1 MSETETPKSDILVV
15 DDEKDHAQV
24 MCEALQR
31 QGHRCD
37 VTYNLAEA
45 EGRLKQKSYD
55 VIVTD
60 LMMDGRRDGLE
71 VLRKA
76 KALTPPPQVIL
87 VSAHGDIPIAVQAM
101 NEGAFGFIEKPLD
114 LNHFRAQVNRAAEVA
129 ALQKQ
134 NQELREQIIEHTGF
148 EGIIGKSGAMQRLL
162 TTARQVAASD
172 IPVLIMGESGTG

>member
-1 MSETETPKSDILVV
+1 MSETEIPKAVVLVV
-15 DDEKDHAQV
+15 DDEQDHAQV

-45 EGRLKQKSYD
+45 EAKLKNKSYD

-60 LMMDGRRDGLE
+60 LMMEGKKEGLE
-71 VLRKA
+71 VLAKA

-101 NEGAFGFIEKPLD
+101 NQGAFGFIEKPLD
-114 LNHFRAQVNRAAEVA
+114 LNHFRARRCISRTRCCGMNSRNRVG
-129 ALQKQ
+129 
-134 NQELREQIIEHTGF
+134 LRGL
-148 EGIIGKSGAMQRLL
+148 SAR
-162 TTARQVAASD
+162 ARQC
-172 IPVLIMGESGTG
+172 SGF

>member
-1 MSETETPKSDILVV
+1 MAENETPKSDILVV

-45 EGRLKQKSYD
+45 EARLKQKSYD

-60 LMMDGRRDGLE
+60 LMMEGKREGLE
-71 VLRKA
+71 VLAKA
-76 KALTPPPQVIL
+76 KQLRPQPQVLL

-101 NEGAFGFIEKPLD
+101 NNGAYGVIEKPLD
-114 LNHFRAQVNRAAEVA
+114 L
-129 ALQKQ
+129 
-134 NQELREQIIEHTGF
+134 
-148 EGIIGKSGAMQRLL
+148 
-162 TTARQVAASD
+162 
-172 IPVLIMGESGTG
+172 

>member
-1 MSETETPKSDILVV
+1 MSEAQTPKSDILVV

-45 EGRLKQKSYD
+45 EGRLRQKSYD

-60 LMMDGRRDGLE
+60 LMMEGKREGLE
-71 VLRKA
+71 VLSKA
-76 KALTPPPQVIL
+76 KTLTPPPQVIL

-101 NEGAFGFIEKPLD
+101 NDRAYGF
-114 LNHFRAQVNRAAEVA
+114 
-129 ALQKQ
+129 
-134 NQELREQIIEHTGF
+134 
-148 EGIIGKSGAMQRLL
+148 
-162 TTARQVAASD
+162 
-172 IPVLIMGESGTG
+172 